1 MKYKFFIMLFFLVN
15 LINMK
20 EQKIIK
26 LPKPENISKIS
37 IEEALLKRRSIR
49 EYKDE
54 ALTIKEV
61 SQILWSAQGITEP
74 KKKFRTAPSAGAIF
88 PLNIYLVV
96 NKVENIEKG
105 IYKYLPETHEIIQ
118 FLNEDKREDIY
129 KACLQQSCIKNG
141 AIIIV
146 ITGNFEKIKKRYSER
161 GVRYT
166 YIEVGHCSQNIYLQ
180 CVSLNL
186 GTVAVGAFYDEE
198 VKKILKLPDEEEPL
212 YLMPIGKIKD

>member
-1 MKYKFFIMLFFLVN
+1 MLFFLVN

>member
-1 MKYKFFIMLFFLVN
+1 
-15 LINMK
+15 MK

>member
-1 MKYKFFIMLFFLVN
+1 M
-15 LINMK
+15 
-20 EQKIIK
+20 
-26 LPKPENISKIS
+26 SKIS